1 MNRNKKVGYT
11 YYGKG
16 GARHTGITNNPKRRR
31 TEHNKATG
39 GDGFLKVQTG
49 PMSKANAKRWES
61 GQRNTR
67 GYAISQRT
75 LRGRKAATAP
85 RSARRRAFQDAAT
98 PLTRRVDSH
107 QLVGPHL
114 TTAKRDARR
123 PRGIEYVSVR
133 IHHAPQSNG
142 ARVFGALEFDCAVRM
157 PSTCAASIN
166 GSSSPA
172 DLDHTSDEFKTI
184 IQEHYRRTPSL
195 RKLADIHGVS
205 RSTVHR
211 IVQAQ

>member
-61 GQRNTR
+61 GQRTTR

-75 LRGRKAATAP
+75 LRDAKRRLP
-85 RSARRRAFQDAAT
+85 RARRDGGLFRMRRH
-98 PLTRRVDSH
+98 PLH
-107 QLVGPHL
+107 VGL
-114 TTAKRDARR
+114 TVT
-123 PRGIEYVSVR
+123 
-133 IHHAPQSNG
+133 
-142 ARVFGALEFDCAVRM
+142 
-157 PSTCAASIN
+157 
-166 GSSSPA
+166 SSSA
-172 DLDHTSDEFKTI
+172 LT
-184 IQEHYRRTPSL
+184 
-195 RKLADIHGVS
+195 
-205 RSTVHR
+205 
-211 IVQAQ
+211 